1 MEKLKSFIKKFM
13 TKEVI
18 LYVVFGILTT
28 IVNFAT
34 FYLLTHYT
42 NTNENVAN
50 SIAIILAVLFAYLTN
65 RKMVFNSTASTPKE
79 VLIEIFKFIIAR
91 SFTMLVEF
99 FGCMLLFYLAEKNNI
114 TKIFYFKAD
123 DVIKAAVTVI
133 VIIINFFLSKFFAFK
148 NNKKG
153 E

>member
-1 MEKLKSFIKKFM
+1 MEKIKSIIKKFM

-18 LYVVFGILTT
+18 LYVVFGVLTT
-28 IVNFAT
+28 LVNFVT
-34 FYLLTHYT
+34 FYLLTHFT
-42 NTNENVAN
+42 KTDENVAN

-79 VLIEIFKFIIAR
+79 VFIELFKFIIAR
-91 SFTMLVEF
+91 SFTMIVEF
-99 FGCMLLFYLAEKNNI
+99 FGCMLLFYLAKQNNI
-114 TKIFYFKAD
+114 TQILCFKAD
-123 DVIKAAVTVI
+123 DVIKAAVTII